1 MSEHRRKMPPQQPP
15 TGGRAAARRA
25 AQQPVGRRSA
35 PVQDVGTGAPS
46 ASYGPASSAGEEQ
59 RPYGGQIGR
68 AHV

>member
-35 PVQDVGTGAPS
+35 PAQDFGTGAPS
-46 ASYGPASSAGEEQ
+46 ASCTASPVRRTASS
-59 RPYGGQIGR
+59 PHGR
-68 AHV
+68 WFST